1 MARGL
6 RVIDRHRENDNKKPI
21 ALRQNRSKALTRVI
35 AGSKNDRSQ
44 G

>member
-1 MARGL
+1 MAPGF
-6 RVIDRHRENDNKKPI
+6 RVIDRYRENDNKKTI
-21 ALRQNRSKALTRVI
+21 ALRQNRSKALTRII